1 MHLILPLKLLLGLV
15 MGLLIGLERESRDII
30 EKPKEEK
37 GLESEFHLAG
47 VRTFSLISTLGVITG
62 LLINNYQSIALIIA
76 SSFFI
81 LSIAYY
87 VINSLITKDFGITTE
102 LAIMLTFII
111 GFLIST
117 EFFPLQ
123 IIFAIT
129 IVLTLI
135 LSKKE
140 AVNLAIKGIQREEI
154 NAFISYALIA
164 VVILPF
170 LPNQSYSLSDI
181 PGFINLLS
189 TYGVQAGD
197 LSKIELINPFNLWF
211 IIAIIT
217 GVDMAGYILE
227 RTIGKKKG
235 LLLASMVG
243 GFISST
249 ATTQSLA
256 QESKTGKNTNSLVA
270 SAVFANLVSYFSLFI
285 LMASINGPYLVSVT
299 PVWSSTIFGAF
310 LVGLFFLLKKGKV
323 NNEEKSLNKEKETE
337 IFAMIPAIKFAFLF
351 LTIKIVSQIALLYF
365 GQSGFYIA
373 SAIASLTGT
382 DAAIINVST
391 LVGKT
396 IDLETAILAFIL
408 ISTVNL
414 IAKSFYSFIQGK
426 KEFAYKFAI
435 GMFVVIMFSFAGL
448 LFV

>member
-1 MHLILPLKLLLGLV
+1 MDFLVPVKLFLALIIGV
-15 MGLLIGLERESRDII
+15 IIGLERESRDSHEKAII
-30 EKPKEEK
+30 KQGGEK
-37 GLESEFHLAG
+37 EFHSAG
-47 VRTFSLISTLGVITG
+47 IRTFSLISTLGAVSAFLLKDYLPFSIIIT
-62 LLINNYQSIALIIA
+62 
-76 SSFFI
+76 SSFFLLMI
-81 LSIAYY
+81 SYY

-102 LAIMLTFII
+102 LAIIFTFIL
-111 GFLIST
+111 GFLVAT
-117 EFFPLQ
+117 EIFPLQ

-129 IVLTLI
+129 IILALI

-140 AVNLAIKGIQREEI
+140 SVTTIIKSIQREEI

-181 PGFINLLS
+181 PGFVSLLS
-189 TYGVQAGD
+189 TYGIQAGD
-197 LSKIELINPFNLWF
+197 LSKIELVNPFSLWF

-217 GVDMAGYILE
+217 GVDMAGYVLE

-235 LLLASMVG
+235 VLLASMVG

-285 LMASINGPYLVSVT
+285 LMASINGPYLVKVT
-299 PVWSSTIFGAF
+299 PVWLSTIFGAF
-310 LVGLFFLLKKGKV
+310 LVGLFFLLKKGKTD
-323 NNEEKSLNKEKETE
+323 NEEKSLKTEKEIE
-337 IFAMIPAIKFAFLF
+337 IFAMIPAIKFALLF

-396 IDLETAILAFIL
+396 ISLETAILAFIL

-414 IAKSFYSFIQGK
+414 MAKSFYSFIQGK
-426 KEFAYKFAI
+426 REFAYKFGVSMAI
-435 GMFVVIMFSFAGL
+435 VIIFSFIGL